1 MPSSS
6 TPLTSSRPNLL
17 DALFIVRLLFLDVL
31 VVSSRRRLSRPAE
44 ATLATPAPP
53 FRRCR
58 RRSHPKG
65 VKFDRTTPCGGRDAL
80 GSGGRSRG
88 RFTPRKQPGGA
99 RSEPD
104 GAAYRSVRSAPP
116 PRRAAQARSPGRS
129 REHDRGASSRGSDG
143 YRPAPDRK

>member
-17 DALFIVRLLFLDVL
+17 DALFIVRLFFLDVL

-44 ATLATPAPP
+44 ATLATPAAP

-65 VKFDRTTPCGGRDAL
+65 VKFDRTSPCGARDAL
-80 GSGGRSRG
+80 EAGDRGVLSEARRPSVTTQRTTGEPCHPCHCRPPIVRRSPRTVRSRPG
-88 RFTPRKQPGGA
+88 PRGLYA
-99 RSEPD
+99 R
-104 GAAYRSVRSAPP
+104 
-116 PRRAAQARSPGRS
+116 
-129 REHDRGASSRGSDG
+129 
-143 YRPAPDRK
+143 

>member
-44 ATLATPAPP
+44 ATLATPAAP

-65 VKFDRTTPCGGRDAL
+65 VKFDRTSPCGARDAL
-80 GSGGRSRG
+80 EAGDRGGLSDADRS
-88 RFTPRKQPGGA
+88 TPVPIPRHTQ
-99 RSEPD
+99 RS
-104 GAAYRSVRSAPP
+104 AYRPTQVVG
-116 PRRAAQARSPGRS
+116 RA
-129 REHDRGASSRGSDG
+129 
-143 YRPAPDRK
+143 